1 MENFNYKK
9 IAQFLKALSHP
20 TRLLIVQELMKNKKC
35 VNDIED
41 ILELRQPNISQHLN
55 LLRLSNVVD
64 FKQDGNKKCYFL
76 KDPKLIKNLFDILK
90 NLKNVSEI

>member
-9 IAQFLKALSHP
+9 IAQLLKALSHP

-35 VNDIED
+35 VNDIEE

-90 NLKNVSEI
+90 NLNNVS